1 MRTIKVEWCEN
12 FIRSYF
18 FKHQC
23 KGVYTKLMFE
33 AAEKAG
39 LYEKNTFGS
48 AFSQALEN
56 VTTVD
61 NIYDTNGDYAFS
73 VFRLA

>member
-1 MRTIKVEWCEN
+1 MKSIKIEWCEN

-18 FKHQC
+18 GKHQC
-23 KGVYTKLMFE
+23 KGVYTELMFE

-56 VTTVD
+56 VTTID
-61 NIYDTNGDYAFS
+61 TIYNANGDYAYS